1 MRSIGTLVVLGML
14 ASPAAAQQQ
23 ARTPTPAAAPQI
35 APPARTPLPPAA
47 EMKGQPLSQGFS
59 VVLVLGDLTGSAS
72 ADANVPPAARKALND
87 MKDFLPYK
95 GYRLLDAEWVLGSHS
110 TTRLRGPEGQD
121 YELTLDGLPHS
132 GKLRVTFRLRDS
144 AADSGG
150 DMAMVSARTAERASI
165 EQRVRELEREIASS
179 HERGADRTPEAT
191 TRIAQLAELKRR
203 LESDMPT
210 TMVWAGRGRSVI
222 DTSFDMD
229 VAETVVVGT
238 SRLKDTGKDGGRA
251 LIALLTAV
259 PKNGGAAKQ
268 E

>member
-1 MRSIGTLVVLGML
+1 MRSIATTVVFGML
-14 ASPAAAQQQ
+14 ASTAAAQQGR
-23 ARTPTPAAAPQI
+23 APTPAVAPQG
-35 APPARTPLPPAA
+35 PPARTPPPPAA
-47 EMKGQPLSQGFS
+47 EIKGQPQSQGFS

-95 GYRLLDAEWVLGSHS
+95 GYRLLDAEWVLGSRS

-121 YELTLDGLPHS
+121 YELILEGLPHN
-132 GKLRVTFRLRDS
+132 GKLRVSFRLRDS
-144 AADSGG
+144 AADAPG
-150 DMAMVSARTAERASI
+150 DMAMSTARAGERASL
-165 EQRVRELEREIASS
+165 EQRVKELEREIAAI

-191 TRIAQLAELKRR
+191 VRIAQLTELKRR
-203 LESDMPT
+203 LESDVPT
-210 TMVWAGRGRSVI
+210 TMVWTPRGRSVI

-238 SRLKDTGKDGGRA
+238 SRLKDTSKDGGRA

-259 PKNGGAAKQ
+259 PRGGAAAKQ